1 MIHPYNIADVQF
13 KLGDPIGQEGRNSD
27 VFKAIDLHL
36 DAEIVMKRMEK
47 TKLNLDNYFS
57 EAQILYKSSHPYIA
71 PIHYA
76 CQDENYIYLA
86 MPFFKNGSIK
96 SKMNERRLT
105 CKEIIR
111 YSIQFVTGLHNI
123 HSKNLVHLDIKP
135 DNILI
140 SDRDEAILADFGL
153 SKNLDENGQAELSR
167 HYITHLAPEVFT
179 QAPGLKPIIDR
190 QYDIYQA
197 GVTIYRMVVGNEKFY
212 AQRDELFAQGA
223 LKRSIA
229 SGDFPDRNA
238 IPFHVPRTLKNI
250 ILKCLN
256 PLPSERYQSAHELYN
271 ALSNISS
278 PGCNWQYVE
287 VADGA
292 SYTNVNEDGSSII
305 LTLLDNRSCIAYT
318 VNADGVQRRIVP
330 MCKDRVTDQELYRFM
345 MNK

>member
-1 MIHPYNIADVQF
+1 MIRPYNIADVQF
-13 KLGDPIGQEGRNSD
+13 HLGDPIGQEGRNSE

-57 EAQILYKSSHPYIA
+57 EAQILYKSSHPYVA

-76 CQDENYIYLA
+76 CQDADYIYLA

-96 SKMNERRLT
+96 SKMDKRRLT

-153 SKNLDENGQAELSR
+153 SKNVDENGQAELSR
-167 HYITHLAPEVFT
+167 HYITHLAPEVFNQT
-179 QAPGLKPIIDR
+179 LGRAPIIDR

-197 GVTIYRMVVGNEKFY
+197 GVTLYRMAVGNEIFY
-212 AQRDELFAQGA
+212 EQRDELFAKGA
-223 LKRSIA
+223 LKKAIA
-229 SGDFPDRNA
+229 SGAFPDRNV
-238 IPFHVPRTLKNI
+238 IPLHIPRTLKHI
-250 ILKCLN
+250 ILKCLD
-256 PLPSERYQSAHELYN
+256 PLPSERYGSAHELCN

-278 PGCNWQYVE
+278 SGCNWQYGKVE
-287 VADGA
+287 GGA
-292 SYTNVNEDGSSII
+292 SYTNVNEDGTSII

-318 VNADGVQRRIVP
+318 VNTASVQRRIVP
-330 MCKDRVTDQELYRFM
+330 MCKDRVTDLDLYRFLM
-345 MNK
+345 SK